1 MDMNEALRLVAAN
14 MAAQSHRLLGMAQQ
28 LNRSAA
34 LAEEEALSGWDAPE
48 EALGG
53 ALGGA
58 AEPAPASAESL
69 ASLRASHRL
78 LGEAI
83 ALLESDG

>member
-14 MAAQSHRLLGMAQQ
+14 MTAQSHRLLGMAQQ
-28 LNRSAA
+28 LNRSTA
-34 LAEEEALSGWDAPE
+34 LAAET
-48 EALGG
+48 
-53 ALGGA
+53 
-58 AEPAPASAESL
+58 AEPAGWPGLEAAPEPAPVSAESL

-83 ALLESDG
+83 ALLGADGS

>member
-34 LAEEEALSGWDAPE
+34 LAEEE
-48 EALGG
+48 EALPGWG
-53 ALGGA
+53 AA
-58 AEPAPASAESL
+58 AEEAEPAPASQESL
-69 ASLRASHRL
+69 ASLRTSHQL

-83 ALLESDG
+83 ALLEGDG

>member
-28 LNRSAA
+28 LNRAAPDAREEPA
-34 LAEEEALSGWDAPE
+34 LAGWPTP
-48 EALGG
+48 G
-53 ALGGA
+53 AD
-58 AEPAPASAESL
+58 EPAPVSAESL

-83 ALLESDG
+83 ALLGTDGR

>member
-48 EALGG
+48 M
-53 ALGGA
+53 A

-83 ALLESDG
+83 ALLEGDG

>member
-28 LNRSAA
+28 LNRHIPAGEA
-34 LAEEEALSGWDAPE
+34 LPLWGAEEDEPPEPQPVSGD
-48 EALGG
+48 
-53 ALGGA
+53 
-58 AEPAPASAESL
+58 SL